1 MSQQADEGSS
11 VVENSVVENS
21 VVKNSVVEEVL
32 GGVLIIDFGAQ
43 YCQLIARRIRELG
56 VYSRI
61 TVPERAMFTIKHMR
75 PKAIILSGGPCSVY
89 ADDAPTLDPAILE
102 QGVPVLGICYGL
114 QWLAQQTGG
123 AVLAAESGAEY
134 GRTELQPTDTED
146 LLAGVRQDG
155 IVWMSHGDKVQ
166 KLGPGF
172 EVMAKSEPCP
182 FAVVGDRKRKMFG
195 LQFHPE
201 VNHTVDGQRILE
213 NFVLGIAG
221 CDNDWNP
228 GNLAE
233 RKIQAVK
240 DLVGETGEVVLG
252 LSGGV
257 DSSVA
262 AVLVHRAIG
271 TRLHCVFVDNGL
283 LRQGEREGVEE
294 LFRDDY
300 HMDLKVVDAADR
312 FLSELKGVTEPEQK
326 RKIIGRIFVEIF
338 EEESKSYKNANFLGQ
353 GTLYPDV
360 IESVAAHG
368 GATSTIKS
376 HHNVGGLPAHMKMK
390 LVEPLR
396 DLFKDEVRALGREL
410 GLPSSLVDRQPFPG
424 PGLAVR
430 CLGEVT
436 REKLEP
442 LRRADA
448 VVREEIESRE
458 LHKDLWQYFAVYVPQ
473 KTVGVKGDA
482 RVYQDVCIVRLVSS
496 QDAMTADWETLPT
509 DVMRRVS
516 SRILN
521 EVDGFARVCLDISSK
536 PPGTI
541 EWE

>member
-11 VVENSVVENS
+11 VVE
-21 VVKNSVVEEVL
+21 EVS

-61 TVPERAMFTIKHMR
+61 TVPERAMFTLKHMR

-89 ADDAPTLDPAILE
+89 SDDAPSLDPAILE
-102 QGVPVLGICYGL
+102 QGIPVLGICYGL
-114 QWLAQQTGG
+114 QWLAQHTGG

-134 GRTELQPTDTED
+134 GRTELQPLDTAD

-172 EVMAKSEPCP
+172 EVLAKSEPCP
-182 FAVVGDRKRKMFG
+182 FAVVGDRERKLFG

-201 VNHTVDGQRILE
+201 VHHTVDGQRILQ

-221 CDNDWNP
+221 CDDDWNP

-233 RKIQAVK
+233 RKVQAIK
-240 DLVGETGEVVLG
+240 DLVGDAGEVVLG

-271 TRLHCVFVDNGL
+271 SRLHCVFVDNGL

-294 LFRDDY
+294 LFRDHY
-300 HMDLKVVDAADR
+300 QMDLKVVDARER
-312 FLSELKGVTEPEQK
+312 FLTELEGVSEPEQK
-326 RKIIGRIFVEIF
+326 RKIIGRVFVEIF
-338 EEESKSYKNANFLGQ
+338 EQESHGFDNAGFLGQ

-360 IESVAAHG
+360 IESVPAHG

-376 HHNVGGLPAHMKMK
+376 HHNVGGLPEHMKME

-396 DLFKDEVRALGREL
+396 DLFKDEVRALGREI

-436 REKLEP
+436 HEKLEP

-448 VVREEIESRE
+448 IVREEIESRD

-482 RVYQDVCIVRLVSS
+482 RVYQDVCVVRLVSS
-496 QDAMTADWETLPT
+496 QDAMTADWESLPT

-521 EVDGFARVCLDISSK
+521 EVEGFARVCLDISSK